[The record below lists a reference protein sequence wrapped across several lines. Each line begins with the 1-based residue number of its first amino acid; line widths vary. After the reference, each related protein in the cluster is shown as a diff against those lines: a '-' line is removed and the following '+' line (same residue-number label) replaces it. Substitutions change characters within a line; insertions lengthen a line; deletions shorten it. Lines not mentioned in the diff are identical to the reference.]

1 MASDALGNLPLV
13 LAFAHIAFWRLS
25 AFRLFCRASIYGGR
39 AGASSARKADPRPLS
54 DRDFI
59 TEQLNDLIRYLVSNS
74 YNQRISPKLFN
85 PPTGKEFKNVVTFL
99 FRLLDDGYEL
109 TGRVEDE
116 VPMIFKGLHYPF
128 GISKTGL
135 TAVGSP
141 HTWPALLGALSWLV
155 ELLEYD
161 SAVRMAEE
169 AEEGGAGSGE
179 ADGGDERMF
188 FSYLRE
194 SYAAFLDDDTQRFKD
209 LDAEISTTFRGKHDE
224 IEAETCAFEDE
235 SARIREELEEL
246 RAKRTHLPAL
256 EAKRADLVSDKGKFE
271 TLIQQLTEHK
281 AALDHKLAQRVEEAE
296 GKEAEQREAEEALA
310 GVRHTIETQELSV
323 DDVERIQAQRQ
334 RHMEKAAATA
344 KQKEEARRELAEA
357 EAVLAAAIEGLEGQL
372 VEYHKAASSLH
383 LLAPDDDNAAGIDYE
398 LELDTSMLT
407 PDADLTSDTIGHS
420 AAGGSSGSGRRESLS
435 AQLSKLS
442 TAQILGTDVRGV
454 IKPALRELK
463 TSLHRR
469 TIEERGRETEL
480 ADAAEAAGEAVE
492 DCRQRL
498 QEADRR
504 VQSLTDTFK
513 RERAANER
521 TLQHLVEQ
529 TDAAEKQ
536 VEEAR
541 DALQAAE
548 DDAISLD
555 ERALRRIR
563 EESTRRVQSAR
574 ARADSAVSALRS
586 DTLAVTRHVDAVR
599 RRLQAAAS
607 ASEAIVAGGAAEV
620 EALAA
625 RVEAACAEEEA
636 RANF

>member
-1 MASDALGNLPLV
+1 MPHDSWLV
-13 LAFAHIAFWRLS
+13 LAA
-25 AFRLFCRASIYGGR
+25 CRASIYGGR
-39 AGASSARKADPRPLS
+39 STAASARKADPRPLT
-54 DRDFI
+54 DREFI
-59 TEQLNDLIRYLVSNS
+59 SEQLNDLIRYLVSNS
-74 YNQRISPKLFN
+74 YNQRISTKLFN

-99 FRLLDDGYEL
+99 FRLLDEGYEL

-116 VPMIFKGLHYPF
+116 VPLIFKGLHYPF

-161 SAVRMAEE
+161 AAVRAAEE
-169 AEEGGAGSGE
+169 AEEACGGGGGE

-194 SYAAFLDDDTQRFKD
+194 SYAAFLDDDTQRFRD
-209 LDAEISTTFRGKHDE
+209 LDAEISTTFRGKHEE
-224 IEAETCAFEDE
+224 IEAETDALEE
-235 SARIREELEEL
+235 EAARMRAELEEL
-246 RAKRTHLPAL
+246 RAQRTQLPTL

-271 TLIQQLTEHK
+271 TLIEQLDGHK
-281 AALDHKLAQRVEEAE
+281 AALDQKLAQREEEAE
-296 GKEAEQREAEEALA
+296 GKEREQQEAEAALA
-310 GVRHTIETQELSV
+310 AVRHTIETQELSTE
-323 DDVERIQAQRQ
+323 DVERIRAQQQ
-334 RHMEKAAATA
+334 RNLDKAAATG

-372 VEYHKAASSLH
+372 AQYHKAAASLH
-383 LLAPDDDNAAGIDYE
+383 LLAPDDENAAGIDFE
-398 LELDTSMLT
+398 LELDTTHLVSS
-407 PDADLTSDTIGHS
+407 ADLTSDTIGTAGAS
-420 AAGGSSGSGRRESLS
+420 AAMGGRRESVS

-442 TAQILGTDVRGV
+442 AAEILGTDVRGV

-480 ADAAEAAGEAVE
+480 ADAAEATSEAVE
-492 DCRQRL
+492 DCKQRL

-504 VQSLTDTFK
+504 VQSLTETFK

-521 TLQHLVEQ
+521 TLQQLVEE

-541 DALQAAE
+541 EALQAAE
-548 DDAISLD
+548 DEASSLD
-555 ERALRRIR
+555 ERTLRRVR
-563 EESTRRVQSAR
+563 EESTRRVQVAR
-574 ARADSAVSALRS
+574 ARADAALSSLRQ
-586 DTLAVTRHVDAVR
+586 DTLAVTRHVEAVR
-599 RRLQAAAS
+599 RRLHAAAAAS
-607 ASEAIVAGGAAEV
+607 ESLAAAGAAEI
-620 EALAA
+620 ETLAA
-625 RVEAACAEEEA
+625 RVEAACAEEA
-636 RANF
+636 GL